1 MGFVNLWGVIN
12 NQCLIVRISIDD
24 GIEHEIQVSLEQII
38 SDGKINITINVDN
51 SEEDAVN
58 KVTKKGKMYSNFL
71 LITY

>member
-1 MGFVNLWGVIN
+1 MIN
-12 NQCLIVRISIDD
+12 YQCLIVRISIDD

-58 KVTKKGKMYSNFL
+58 KVTNKGKMYSNFL
-71 LITY
+71 LITYQI